1 MKKFITISLLM
12 FCYISLSAAKGCRE
26 DYVILKQATPTP
38 TETVEPTETIDDDI
52 DDDIDEDVNDDTEDI
67 DDATSSDGIVVDDDE
82 NNTNDSNNDGNNDNS
97 DNSDDSN
104 DEDEAQTEA
113 IIKSTFRKNSNK
125 EDSNKEDNDDSE
137 DVKANVDMNDLLA
150 ELETLSEETKDLNW
164 LGRAF
169 IDKDNDSGSNE
180 ENDDIDF
187 VDSDNDGYSDILELE
202 LDTNPHSSASF
213 PYVAKTRLHDR
224 ISQDLINEVLS
235 SSANAKDTNN
245 DGLNDELERLLGTNP
260 FALDTDN
267 DGISDYREFING
279 TDPLIREF

>member
-82 NNTNDSNNDGNNDNS
+82 NNTNDSNNDGN
-97 DNSDDSN
+97 

-125 EDSNKEDNDDSE
+125 EDSNKEDLNKEDNDDSE